1 MTFSNLLVLCEA
13 NICRSPLAEHLLRS
27 LTGLTVDSAGLTAR
41 TGDPADPVYLD
52 MAKESDLDLTTH
64 RSKPLTR
71 GLLESADLT
80 LVMTGGHKRRL
91 TERYPEFSG
100 KIMLLGHWV
109 DGGVSVSDP
118 HRKSVDA
125 YRQVFVQIQDACHR
139 WSAKL

>member
-1 MTFSNLLVLCEA
+1 MKFTNVLVLCEA

-52 MAKESDLDLTTH
+52 MAKESDLDLTSH

-91 TERYPEFSG
+91 TERYP
-100 KIMLLGHWV
+100 
-109 DGGVSVSDP
+109 
-118 HRKSVDA
+118 
-125 YRQVFVQIQDACHR
+125 
-139 WSAKL
+139 

>member
-1 MTFSNLLVLCEA
+1 VKFSNLLVLCEA

-27 LTGLTVDSAGLTAR
+27 LTGLTVDSAGLSAR

-52 MAKESDLDLTTH
+52 MAKESDLDLTGH
-64 RSKPLTR
+64 RSKPVTR

-80 LVMTGGHKRRL
+80 LVMTGGHRRRL

-139 WSAKL
+139 WSARL

>member
-1 MTFSNLLVLCEA
+1 MKFSNLLVLCEA

-27 LTGLTVDSAGLTAR
+27 LTGLTVDSAGLSAR

-52 MAKESDLDLTTH
+52 MAKESDLDLTGH
-64 RSKPLTR
+64 RSKPVTR

-80 LVMTGGHKRRL
+80 LVMTGGHRRRL

-139 WSAKL
+139 WSARL

>member
-1 MTFSNLLVLCEA
+1 VKFSTLLVLCEA

-27 LTGLTVDSAGLTAR
+27 LTGLTVDSAGLSAR

-52 MAKESDLDLTTH
+52 MAKESDLDLTGH
-64 RSKPLTR
+64 RSKPVTR

-80 LVMTGGHKRRL
+80 LVMTGGHRRRL

-139 WSAKL
+139 WAARL

>member
-1 MTFSNLLVLCEA
+1 MKFTNVLVLCEA
-13 NICRSPLAEHLLRS
+13 NICRSPLAEHLLRR

-52 MAKESDLDLTTH
+52 MAKESDLDLTGH
-64 RSKPLTR
+64 RSKPVNR
-71 GLLESADLT
+71 GLLEYADLT
-80 LVMTGGHKRRL
+80 LVMTGGHRRRL
-91 TERYPEFSG
+91 SERYPEFSG

>member
-1 MTFSNLLVLCEA
+1 MKFSNLLVLCEA

-27 LTGLTVDSAGLTAR
+27 LTGLTVDSAGLSAR

-52 MAKESDLDLTTH
+52 MAKESGLDLTGH
-64 RSKPLTR
+64 RSKPVDR

-80 LVMTGGHKRRL
+80 LVMTGGHRRRL

>member
-52 MAKESDLDLTTH
+52 MAKESNLDLTSH
-64 RSKPLTR
+64 RSKPINR

-118 HRKSVDA
+118 HRKSIDA
-125 YRQVFVQIQDACHR
+125 YRAVFAQIRDACDH
-139 WSAKL
+139 WAGKL

>member
-1 MTFSNLLVLCEA
+1 MKFSNLLVLCEA

-27 LTGLTVDSAGLTAR
+27 LTGLTVDSAGLSAR

-52 MAKESDLDLTTH
+52 MAKESDLDLTGH
-64 RSKPLTR
+64 RSKPINR

-80 LVMTGGHKRRL
+80 LVMTGGHRRRL

-109 DGGVSVSDP
+109 DGGVSISDP
-118 HRKSVDA
+118 HRRSIDA
-125 YRQVFVQIQDACHR
+125 YRQVFLQIQDACHR

>member
-52 MAKESDLDLTTH
+52 MAKELELDLARH
-64 RSKPLTR
+64 RSKPVNR
-71 GLLESADLT
+71 GLLECADLT
-80 LVMTGGHKRRL
+80 LVMTGGHRRRL
-91 TERYPEFSG
+91 SERYPEFSG

-125 YRQVFVQIQDACHR
+125 YRQVFIQIQDACDR

>member
-52 MAKESDLDLTTH
+52 MAKESDLDLTGH
-64 RSKPLTR
+64 RSKPVTR

-125 YRQVFVQIQDACHR
+125 YRQVFIQIQDACDR

>member
-1 MTFSNLLVLCEA
+1 VKFSTLLVLCEA

-27 LTGLTVDSAGLTAR
+27 LTGLTVDSAGLSAR

-52 MAKESDLDLTTH
+52 MAKESDLDLTGH
-64 RSKPLTR
+64 RSKPVTR

-80 LVMTGGHKRRL
+80 LVMTGGHRRRL

-139 WSAKL
+139 WSARL

>member
-1 MTFSNLLVLCEA
+1 VKFSTLLVLCEA

-27 LTGLTVDSAGLTAR
+27 LTGLTVDSAGLSAR

-52 MAKESDLDLTTH
+52 MAKESDLDLTGH
-64 RSKPLTR
+64 QSKPVTR

-80 LVMTGGHKRRL
+80 LVMTGDHRRRL
-91 TERYPEFSG
+91 MEQYPEFSG

-139 WSAKL
+139 WSARL

>member
-1 MTFSNLLVLCEA
+1 MKFSNLLVLCEA

-27 LTGLTVDSAGLTAR
+27 LTGLTVDSAGLSAR

-52 MAKESDLDLTTH
+52 MAKESDLDLTGH
-64 RSKPLTR
+64 RSKPVTR

-80 LVMTGGHKRRL
+80 LVMTGGHRRRL

-118 HRKSVDA
+118 HRRSIDA
-125 YRQVFVQIQDACHR
+125 YRQVFLQIQDACHR

>member
-1 MTFSNLLVLCEA
+1 MKFSNLLVLCEA

-27 LTGLTVDSAGLTAR
+27 LTGRTVDSAGLSAR

-52 MAKESDLDLTTH
+52 MAKESDLDLTGH
-64 RSKPLTR
+64 RSKPVDR

-80 LVMTGGHKRRL
+80 LVMTGGHRRRL

-118 HRKSVDA
+118 HRRSIDA
-125 YRQVFVQIQDACHR
+125 YRQVFLQIQDACHR

>member
-1 MTFSNLLVLCEA
+1 MKFSTLLVLCEA

-27 LTGLTVDSAGLTAR
+27 LTGLTVDSAGLSAR

-52 MAKESDLDLTTH
+52 MAKESDLDLTGH
-64 RSKPLTR
+64 QSKPVTR

-80 LVMTGGHKRRL
+80 LVMTGDHRRRL
-91 TERYPEFSG
+91 MEQYPEFSG

-139 WSAKL
+139 WSARL

>member
-1 MTFSNLLVLCEA
+1 MKFSNLLVLCEA

-27 LTGLTVDSAGLTAR
+27 LTGLTVDSAGLSAR

-52 MAKESDLDLTTH
+52 MAKESDLDLTGH
-64 RSKPLTR
+64 RSKPVDR
-71 GLLESADLT
+71 GLIESADLT
-80 LVMTGGHKRRL
+80 LVMTGGHRRRL

-109 DGGVSVSDP
+109 DGGVSISDP
-118 HRKSVDA
+118 HRRSIDA
-125 YRQVFVQIQDACHR
+125 YRQVFLQIQDACHR

>member
-1 MTFSNLLVLCEA
+1 MKFSNLLVLCEA

-27 LTGLTVDSAGLTAR
+27 LTGRTVDSAGLSAR

-52 MAKESDLDLTTH
+52 MAKESDLDLTGH
-64 RSKPLTR
+64 RSKPINR

-80 LVMTGGHKRRL
+80 LVMTGGHRRRL

-118 HRKSVDA
+118 HRRSIDA
-125 YRQVFVQIQDACHR
+125 YRQVFLQIQDACHR

>member
-1 MTFSNLLVLCEA
+1 MKFSNLLVLCEA

-27 LTGLTVDSAGLTAR
+27 LTDLTVDSAGLSAR

-52 MAKESDLDLTTH
+52 MAKESNLDLTGH
-64 RSKPLTR
+64 RSKPVTR

-80 LVMTGGHKRRL
+80 LVMTRGHRRRL
-91 TERYPEFSG
+91 TERHPEFSG

-109 DGGVSVSDP
+109 EGGVSVSDP

-139 WSAKL
+139 WSANL

>member
-1 MTFSNLLVLCEA
+1 MKFSNLLVLCEA

-27 LTGLTVDSAGLTAR
+27 LTGLTVDSAGLSAR
-41 TGDPADPVYLD
+41 TGDPADPVYLG
-52 MAKESDLDLTTH
+52 MAKESDLDLTGH
-64 RSKPLTR
+64 RSKPVTR

-80 LVMTGGHKRRL
+80 LVMTGGHRRRL

-139 WSAKL
+139 WSARL